1 MEKMEEKFYTIPEC
15 AKLLKCSDK
24 TIRRL
29 ILKNKLI
36 ACDIGAGQR
45 KVYRIPVEELERFV
59 EETATD
65 K

>member
-15 AKLLKCSDK
+15 AKLLKCSEK
-24 TIRRL
+24 TVRRL

-36 ACDIGAGQR
+36 ACDIGAGSR

-59 EETATD
+59 SETATN